1 MKEIQISL
9 TMPQA
14 QLLHM
19 LLTTSNW
26 GIINNWQ
33 TVQCLWQFH
42 GDKNQII
49 AILATISQI
58 QDILSNLIERGMV
71 QEETQ
76 TQGEE

>member
-9 TMPQA
+9 TPPQA

-26 GIINNWQ
+26 GIVNNWQ

-42 GDKNQII
+42 GNKDQIV
-49 AILATISQI
+49 AILAIVSQL
-58 QDILSNLIERGMV
+58 QEVLSNLMEKEML
-71 QEETQ
+71 QE
-76 TQGEE
+76 GEQDQRKE